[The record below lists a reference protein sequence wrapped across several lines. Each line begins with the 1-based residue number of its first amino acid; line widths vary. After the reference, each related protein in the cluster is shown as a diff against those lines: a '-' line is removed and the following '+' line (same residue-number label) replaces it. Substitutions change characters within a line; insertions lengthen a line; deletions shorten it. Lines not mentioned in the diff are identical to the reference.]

1 MSAAATTR
9 PEKVRPT
16 ARWSYFPRLIRL
28 LFTFDRRRFV
38 LLVLLQIVSGVMVT
52 LGVYLLERM
61 IDGAQAVVTAGAP
74 LTTGL
79 GWAAALAGFYI
90 ARGGVGS
97 LTGLIADRFQEMLRG
112 HIEETAY
119 MKAQTLSLERLETP
133 EYHDQLQRVRRGMD
147 RRFFSTMAFLWR
159 SLGDLIAL
167 ASLLVYL
174 GGFHWALPLLVVIGL
189 TPGVLITERVH
200 RARYL
205 VERKQTPEE
214 RRFRAYVGLL
224 TGRHAAAEVRM
235 FGFGGWLIEQTAS
248 LWSRLSRER
257 LALAGREARATLL
270 ADGLNALVY
279 VVAIAFSLGL
289 LLTGRVA
296 IGAYAAFFYAVES
309 FQRHYW
315 GLVWNISII
324 HSDLRYVKDY
334 FDFMD
339 HEGVDVEKGVRLPGP
354 VREGIAFRNVS
365 FTYPGSDRPALVDIN
380 LTIRTGERVA
390 LVGENGA
397 GKSTLVKLLMGLYT
411 PTRGSIEVDGVDLRE
426 IAPADWYRRIGAVF
440 QDFNRY
446 EASVRD
452 NIAFG
457 WVDGANR
464 PGAIEQA
471 AARSGALEF
480 VAELPDG
487 LETHLGK
494 TYREGRELSVGQWQK
509 LAIARATLR
518 PAEILILDEPA
529 SALDAKAE
537 AEVYEQFATLAAGR
551 TAVLISHR
559 LGSCRMADR
568 ILVLQDGRL
577 VEEGTH
583 DELIAQGGE
592 YAAMYRAQAAWYR

>member
-38 LLVLLQIVSGVMVT
+38 LLFLLQIVSGVMVT

-224 TGRHAAAEVRM
+224 TGRHAAAEVRL
-235 FGFGGWLIEQTAS
+235 FVFGGWLIEQTAN

-257 LALAGREARATLL
+257 LALVGREARATLL

-464 PGAIEQA
+464 PGRSNRRRPA
-471 AARSGALEF
+471 AALWSSWRNSRMASRRTWARPTVRKGAFRRS
-480 VAELPDG
+480 VAE
-487 LETHLGK
+487 
-494 TYREGRELSVGQWQK
+494 VGHC
-509 LAIARATLR
+509 RATLR